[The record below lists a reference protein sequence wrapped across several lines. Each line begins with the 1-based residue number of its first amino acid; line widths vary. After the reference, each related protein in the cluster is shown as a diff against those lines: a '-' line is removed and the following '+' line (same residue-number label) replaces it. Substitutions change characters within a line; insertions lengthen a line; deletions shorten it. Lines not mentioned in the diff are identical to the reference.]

1 MLFVVYSNKNKLDL
15 LKNSNV
21 LKNPENIIKNQKENY
36 LLQLSKLEILNPL
49 NTLKRGYTLAK
60 IEGNVVSS
68 AKQLKSGDNL
78 EVEFEDGNVNTKVI

>member
-1 MLFVVYSNKNKLDL
+1 M
-15 LKNSNV
+15 KNSNV

-49 NTLKRGYTLAK
+49 NTLKRGYSLARTNGK
-60 IEGNVVSS
+60 VVSS

>member
-1 MLFVVYSNKNKLDL
+1 MNNCLDTILSNLDL

-49 NTLKRGYTLAK
+49 NTLKRGYSLARTNGK
-60 IEGNVVSS
+60 VVSS

>member
-1 MLFVVYSNKNKLDL
+1 MKNKNKLDL

-60 IEGNVVSS
+60 IEGKVVSS